1 MVPTLYGYCRC
12 STDES
17 KQDIDRQKRE
27 LKEMGATDAT
37 MFFEYASGTKT
48 DRPELQK
55 LLNKVIDGDTIVTTE
70 ISRITRSTKQ
80 LCDIIDLCK
89 EKHLKLIIKNSIT
102 IDCANGELDPMTE
115 AFLQMAGVFAQL
127 ERNMTVSRIKSG
139 LSNARAKGVKL
150 GRPQVTAENVPNIFL
165 KHYPKY
171 KAKAINLTEFS
182 RLCDMSRTT
191 IYKYVKL
198 VES

>member
-1 MVPTLYGYCRC
+1 MMPTLYGYCRC